1 MKISNIHLR
10 TAISNIRRSPFQA
23 VAAVFVL
30 SLTFFVIT
38 SLSVLVY
45 SSNKVLYYF
54 ETRPQII
61 AFLKDGIQ
69 SDQISNL
76 QEKLVNDARVK
87 DVNYVSKE
95 DALGIYKE
103 ATADNPL
110 LSELVSPS
118 IFPASL
124 EFSVK
129 ELSYANDVINEI
141 KQNPIVDQVGFT
153 ASLGPEN
160 TLQDTVERLKNIV
173 FYLKLGGGAFV
184 LVLSASSFLVLLVII
199 SMRLTTRREEIEI
212 LDLVGATRGFIK
224 SPIMIEAVI
233 YTFLGTLLGWLVS
246 IILTLYFSP
255 ALISYF
261 KEIPILPIST
271 LKLFGLFGLIFAGEF
286 IVGISLALAGSQLAV
301 ARAKKAK

>member
-1 MKISNIHLR
+1 MKSNIHIK

-23 VAAVFVL
+23 IAAIFVL

-45 SSNKVLYYF
+45 SSNKILYYF

-61 AFLKDGIQ
+61 AFLKDGTT
-69 SDQISNL
+69 SDQVSTL
-76 QEKLVNDARVK
+76 QQKLTSDARIK
-87 DVNYVSKE
+87 DVNFVSKE
-95 DALGIYKE
+95 NALSIYKE

-129 ELSYANDVINEI
+129 ELTFAQGVIEEI

-184 LVLSASSFLVLLVII
+184 LILSASSFMVLLVII
-199 SMRLTTRREEIEI
+199 SMRLTARREEIEI
-212 LDLVGATRGFIK
+212 LDLVGATRRFIK

-233 YTFLGTLLGWLVS
+233 YTVIGVLLGWLVS
-246 IILTLYFSP
+246 VILTLYISP
-255 ALISYF
+255 GLISYF
-261 KEIPILPIST
+261 KEIPILPIDT
-271 LKLFGLFGLIFAGEF
+271 LKLFSLLGLILSGEVL
-286 IVGISLALAGSQLAV
+286 IGITLALAGSQLAV
-301 ARAKKAK
+301 SRAKKAR